1 VEGPAQEPYTAAQF
15 ALIGLAGALVVIIIG
30 TAAFG
35 LGWIRVGA
43 SQGSASPPSAAA
55 SATLSPQAADGRV
68 CLAFEKMTDAANH
81 YAALTTMFRAMLTDP
96 NGGGYDASA
105 MAANVPPANQ
115 DIAAADPALTGLTY
129 PKDPQLL
136 VYLRT
141 AVAAFGKGAVA
152 LTKLQK
158 SGPNGFVGL
167 SDIFTNLT
175 SARDELNF
183 ANAEVARLSA
193 AGSIPCA
200 ATY

>member
-1 VEGPAQEPYTAAQF
+1 MEGPAREPYTPAQF
-15 ALIGLAGALVVIIIG
+15 ALVGLAGALVVVIIG

-35 LGWIRVGA
+35 FGWIRVGA
-43 SQGSASPPSAAA
+43 SQGSASSPSAAA

-81 YAALTTMFRAMLTDP
+81 YGALTPMFSAMFTNP

-105 MAANVPPANQ
+105 MATNVPPANQ
-115 DIAAADPALTGLTY
+115 DIAAAYPALIGLTY
-129 PKDPQLL
+129 PKDPELL
-136 VYLRT
+136 VYLRN
-141 AVAAFGKGAVA
+141 AVAAFGKGAAA

-158 SGPNGFVGL
+158 SGPNGFAGL
-167 SDIFTNLT
+167 SDIFKNLT
-175 SARDELNF
+175 DAKDELNL
-183 ANAEVARLSA
+183 ADAEVARLSA